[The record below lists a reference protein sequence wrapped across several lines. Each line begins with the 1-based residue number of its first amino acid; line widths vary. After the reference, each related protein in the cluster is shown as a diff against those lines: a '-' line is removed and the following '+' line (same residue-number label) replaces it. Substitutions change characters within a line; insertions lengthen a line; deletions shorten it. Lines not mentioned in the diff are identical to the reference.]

1 MFSGQS
7 DGGNSYI
14 EEFPGNTTFVK
25 LTTFNEHSSIHLVS
39 KYLEGEDR
47 RIRSSKPAWATRDL
61 SQNRPKQSLQS
72 LNWKV
77 TKLKTD
83 FKREKNK
90 DTHFFEE

>member
-47 RIRSSKPAWATRDL
+47 RIRFSRAL
-61 SQNRPKQSLQS
+61 SN
-72 LNWKV
+72 
-77 TKLKTD
+77 T
-83 FKREKNK
+83 
-90 DTHFFEE
+90 